1 LVYYFRS
8 IPGWIM
14 AAAVSIAL
22 IFPAP
27 ASAHKVSIFAWV
39 EGDVVHTQ
47 SRFMSNRIPE
57 TARGEVQ
64 DVAGRSLLQGSL
76 DAEGKF
82 SFTAPYRGEMKIILY
97 AGPGHRAVWH
107 LDADDFEMNRGAAV
121 EGHGHSHPP
130 DVPDRGS
137 ARVVLTEEKIVE
149 MVTDLL
155 REEIEPLKKNH
166 SRSFAGGPVFP
177 GYHRWNRLHCRPG
190 GCGVAYIRSRRKPQ
204 GRVKNPGP

>member
-1 LVYYFRS
+1 MVYYFRS

-57 TARGEVQ
+57 TARVEVQ
-64 DVAGRSLLQGSL
+64 DVAGQSLLQGSL

-97 AGPGHRAVWH
+97 AGPGHRAVWR

-121 EGHGHSHPP
+121 EGHEHSHPP
-130 DVPDRGS
+130 DAPDQGS
-137 ARVVLTEEKIVE
+137 ARVVLTEEKVVE

-155 REEIEPLKKNH
+155 REEIEPLKKIIADP
-166 SRSFAGGPVFP
+166 SRTDPSFRDIIGGIGYIAGLVGV
-177 GYHRWNRLHCRPG
+177 
-190 GCGVAYIRSRRKPQ
+190 VAYIRSRRKPQ
-204 GRVKNPGP
+204 GRAKNPGP